1 MRLRWKALLGIGLL
15 SLLTVGLAGCS
26 GINQRSEGVK
36 GKKELVVATPG
47 DMYAS
52 SFHDPKTHKLTGYE
66 VDIAKE
72 VGKRLHRK
80 VVFKELNVDGE
91 LTAVSTGKAD
101 VAAGNFSLS
110 HQLYHHRYLF
120 SKPYKYSYGG
130 LLVRS
135 GDQSGI
141 HSWSDL
147 KGKRSAGEAG
157 TAYQKFAQYIG
168 AKLVNY
174 DNASGLINDVANGK
188 VDFIPNDYNGLSMN
202 VKKTPVKGV
211 TMAKGL
217 YYRTNLMGSG
227 IGFLINKKDTKLQ
240 SELNRTINSMRKDG
254 TLSKIMLKYYSHDVS
269 KKPSNIHVKYFKIPS
284 SVKGN

>member
-1 MRLRWKALLGIGLL
+1 MRFKWKAILGIGML
-15 SLLTVGLAGCS
+15 SLLTMGLAGC
-26 GINQRSEGVK
+26 GNNRADGVQ
-36 GKKELVVATPG
+36 GNKKLVVATPG

-52 SFHDPKTHKLTGYE
+52 SFHNPKTNKLTGYE

-80 VVFKELNVDGE
+80 VVFKQLNVDGE
-91 LTAVSTGKAD
+91 LTAVSSGKAD
-101 VAAGNFSLS
+101 IAAGNFNLS
-110 HQLYHHRYLF
+110 PVYKNRYLF

-130 LLVRS
+130 LLVRAN
-135 GDQSGI
+135 DQSGI
-141 HSWSDL
+141 HSWKDI

-157 TAYQKFAQYIG
+157 TLNQKWAQYMG

-188 VDFIPNDYNGLSMN
+188 VDFIPNDYNGLKMN

-217 YYRTNLMGSG
+217 YYRTNLMGKG

-240 SELNRTINSMRKDG
+240 QEINKQLTAMRKDG
-254 TLSKIMLKYYSHDVS
+254 TLSKIMLKYYDNDVS
-269 KKPSNIHVKYFKIPS
+269 KKPTNKHIKYFKVPKSI
-284 SVKGN
+284 KGD